1 MNRPLPAVQ
10 SIPLAQVPA
19 AYPRLRF
26 AVRTADGR
34 QQGHDAGA
42 RHPLSGTGKLV
53 LACAVARLA
62 GRDAE
67 LLGQRLTL
75 TDRHRAGARAG
86 TLRLMSGELS
96 LTVEDAM
103 ALIVGTGEAM
113 GVLAV
118 LELLDDRGIDV
129 AAEARDLVA
138 ERGLQDTEITGPETA
153 DGTSWGEGLTGWT
166 TSADLCTLLSDL
178 PGPVLR
184 WMGAAFEPA
193 GLASGL
199 PGFGPRTVPH
209 QTVAGGGR
217 PTGAD
222 GSGDDV
228 GAGSPRGWA
237 SVLVLPGAVV
247 AAFLPA
253 EPPAG
258 PDSDDAA
265 DGTALTPLQAS
276 SALGSL
282 GLSAWRDLSA

>member
-1 MNRPLPAVQ
+1 M
-10 SIPLAQVPA
+10 
-19 AYPRLRF
+19 RF
-26 AVRTADGR
+26 AARTADGR

-62 GRDAE
+62 GRDAD

-75 TDRHRAGARAG
+75 TGRHRAGARTG

-118 LELLDDRGIDV
+118 LELLQDRGIDV
-129 AAEARDLVA
+129 AAEARDLAA
-138 ERGLQDTEITGPETA
+138 ERGLQDTEITGLETA
-153 DGTSWGEGLTGWT
+153 AGTSWGEGLTGWT
-166 TSADLCTLLSDL
+166 TPEDLCTLLSDL
-178 PGPVLR
+178 PETVLG
-184 WMGAAFEPA
+184 WMDAAFEPA

-209 QTVAGGGR
+209 QTVAGAGSPLGAGG
-217 PTGAD
+217 A
-222 GSGDDV
+222 V

-253 EPPAG
+253 ESQAEPPADVG
-258 PDSDDAA
+258 PGGAA
-265 DGTALTPLQAS
+265 RTPLQAS
-276 SALGSL
+276 TALGSL
-282 GLSAWRDLSA
+282 GLSAWQDLSA